1 MNMKQELIAAKKAL
15 WGKRRECAELR
26 EELRKTKLA
35 LDAAKYA
42 MDVLEQHAKEREK
55 TNRFLKD
62 KLARLHKQTEEAQ
75 SVVKVLI
82 KDSQEYYGHEND
94 LKDENARLREEL
106 RAAQEARA
114 YPVDVDP
121 IMAEKLREE
130 NKLLREELKVKETWI
145 VDLIEKIREFRAE
158 TEELAEVTGTQ
169 RGQDAEGALKV
180 IAEVARKF
188 FEKYEVQA

>member
-1 MNMKQELIAAKKAL
+1 MDMKKELIAAKRAL
-15 WGKRRECAELR
+15 WCRRRECVELR

-35 LDAAKYA
+35 LDAAKYT

-62 KLARLHKQTEEAQ
+62 ELARLKET
-75 SVVKVLI
+75 
-82 KDSQEYYGHEND
+82 
-94 LKDENARLREEL
+94 
-106 RAAQEARA
+106 QEARA

-121 IMAEKLREE
+121 IIAEKLREE

-145 VDLIEKIREFRAE
+145 ADLIERIKEFRAE
-158 TEELAEVTGTQ
+158 TEELADVTETG
-169 RGQDAEGALKV
+169 RGQDAEGALRV